1 MTAVA
6 HPFLKW
12 VGGKTQLL
20 PHLLDLFP
28 RKARTYYE
36 PFLGGGAVFFA
47 LAAEQRFERAV
58 LSDFNRDLVDAYRVV
73 RGFPEDLMRL
83 LRDIELA
90 YGADPEGV
98 YELWKT
104 PPPELAAKLVKRPLS
119 RAARLIFL
127 NKAGFNGLY
136 RVNRK
141 GGYNVPWSKKTK
153 VRTFAE
159 KNLVACSE
167 VLDRWASLRHG
178 DFESM
183 LSGAGHEDL
192 VYLDP
197 PYVPKNVTSNF
208 TAYTGAGFGQA
219 EQQRLA
225 RVFRELVGR
234 GCYVVASNADLPVVR
249 ELYAGFELHTVE
261 ARRNVNRKGD
271 GRGPVGELIIVGRRG

>member
-1 MTAVA
+1 MTALA

-28 RKARTYYE
+28 RKVRTYYE
-36 PFLGGGAVFFA
+36 PFLGGGASFFA
-47 LAAEQRFERAV
+47 LANQRRFERAV

-73 RGFPEDLMRL
+73 RSFPEDLARL
-83 LRDIELA
+83 LRDIEA
-90 YGADPEGV
+90 EYVADPEGT
-98 YELWKT
+98 YEKWKS
-104 PPPELAAKLVKRPLS
+104 PEPELALKLTKRPTS

-141 GGYNVPWSKKTK
+141 GGYNVPWSQKTK
-153 VRTFAE
+153 VRTFDE
-159 KNLVACSE
+159 KNLVACSG

-178 DFESM
+178 DFEAT
-183 LSGAGHEDL
+183 LSEAGFEDL
-192 VYLDP
+192 VYFDP

-208 TAYTGAGFGQA
+208 TAYTGAGFGSA

-225 RVFRELVGR
+225 RVFRELVER
-234 GCYVVASNADLPVVR
+234 GCYVVASNADLPVVH
-249 ELYAGFELHTVE
+249 ELYAGFELHRVE